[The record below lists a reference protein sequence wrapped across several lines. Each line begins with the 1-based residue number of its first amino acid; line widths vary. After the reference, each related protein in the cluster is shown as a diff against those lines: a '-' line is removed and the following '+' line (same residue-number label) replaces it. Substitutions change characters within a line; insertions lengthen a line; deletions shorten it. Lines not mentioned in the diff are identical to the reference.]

1 MSPSGGNGVS
11 IASCGVPLRV
21 VLGVAL
27 LLLGAGAAAA
37 PLVFDRD
44 PEASRADG
52 NQPVNAGAFDLA
64 DISANNSP
72 TLARNPRDA
81 RELAVSNRVDSPR
94 FSCALHVSRDG
105 GTRWSQV
112 AIPIPRGEESKC
124 FAPDVAYGADGTLF
138 LAFVTLKGL
147 GNVPNAVWLSRLER
161 GRDGLSK
168 PVRLAGKLSFQVR
181 LVADP
186 VKADRL
192 YLTWLKASDVALYQF
207 TESGNPVSFMR
218 SDDGGRSWR
227 RPVNVSAPELE
238 RVVAPSLAVGSG
250 GALHVLYLDLAG
262 DRLDYHGAHGGRGGA
277 PYPGPWRLVSAR
289 SADGGRTW
297 RNALVEP
304 RVKPIERF
312 LVFLPAFPSLAADR
326 ESGRLYAS
334 FHDGR
339 LGDPDVFLWTSSDG
353 GGSWS
358 AGRRVNDTRRRDDT
372 TQHMPKL
379 AVAPNGRLDVLY
391 YDRRRDPQDRRNDVS
406 LQSSF
411 DGGESFSS
419 ALRLSDR
426 PFDSKIGF
434 GSERD
439 LPDIGSRLGLVSA
452 DSGALGVWADTRA
465 GTEVSRKQDIVA
477 ARVAF
482 SLPTRLSEPV
492 EAALRYGGIALALL
506 GLALIASAVA
516 RSRPRTKPD
525 GVEAAS

>member
-1 MSPSGGNGVS
+1 MRRLPRRLAFGAAL
-11 IASCGVPLRV
+11 IL
-21 VLGVAL
+21 LGV
-27 LLLGAGAAAA
+27 GAALIPAA
-37 PLVFDRD
+37 FDQD
-44 PEASRADG
+44 PEASRVGG
-52 NQPVNAGAFDLA
+52 NRPVNAGAFNLA

-72 TLARNPRDA
+72 TLVRNPRNA
-81 RELAVSNRVDSPR
+81 RQLAVSNRIDSPR
-94 FSCALHVSRDG
+94 FSCALNVSRDG
-105 GTRWSQV
+105 GTRWSPI
-112 AIPIPRGEESKC
+112 AIPIPRGEEPKC
-124 FAPDVAYGADGTLF
+124 FAPDVAYGADGTMF

-147 GNVPNAVWLSRLER
+147 GNVPNAVWLSRLEAGDR
-161 GRDGLSK
+161 LSR

-186 VKADRL
+186 VKPDRL

-207 TESGNPVSFMR
+207 TEPGNPVSFMR
-218 SDDGGRSWR
+218 SDDGGRSWG

-250 GALHVLYLDLAG
+250 GALHVLYLDLGG

-277 PYPGPWRLVSAR
+277 PYPGPWRLISAR

-304 RVKPIERF
+304 RLKPIERF

-339 LGDPDVFLWTSSDG
+339 LGDPDVFLWTSSDDG
-353 GGSWS
+353 RSWS
-358 AGRRVNDTRRRDDT
+358 GGRRINDTRRRDGT
-372 TQHMPKL
+372 TQYLPKL

-391 YDRRRDPQDRRNDVS
+391 YDRRRDARDRRNDVS
-406 LQSSF
+406 LQSSY
-411 DGGESFSS
+411 DRGESFSS
-419 ALRLSDR
+419 VPRLSER
-426 PFDSKIGF
+426 AFDSKIGF
-434 GSERD
+434 GSDRD

-452 DSGALGVWADTRA
+452 DGGALGVWTDTRA

-482 SLPTRLSEPV
+482 SRPARLSEPV
-492 EAALRYGGIALALL
+492 EAGLRYGGIALALL
-506 GLALIASAVA
+506 GIALTASALA
-516 RSRPRTKPD
+516 GSRRRTSS
-525 GVEAAS
+525 GEAETAS